1 MNFKGKKLPLID
13 LEDILTEFNEDAL
26 LFVLYIVMKKASG
39 DLSNIIKKNCKEMNF
54 LDFFFVFRD
63 TILAITYMH
72 TNCLAHRDIKPDN
85 ILKMEN
91 GKYIIMDFGI
101 GINLENEEGYNPDD
115 YSYNIGE
122 WPLAGTIPYLAPILK
137 EHF

>member
-1 MNFKGKKLPLID
+1 M
-13 LEDILTEFNEDAL
+13 E
-26 LFVLYIVMKKASG
+26 KASG
-39 DLSNIIKKNCKEMNF
+39 DLSNIIKKNSKEMSF

-72 TNCLAHRDIKPDN
+72 TQALAHRDIKPDN

-115 YSYNIGE
+115 CSYNVGE
-122 WPLAGTIPYLAPILK
+122 WPLAGTINYLAPKLK
-137 EHF
+137 EQFNKCEKDEDLYSK

>member
-1 MNFKGKKLPLID
+1 
-13 LEDILTEFNEDAL
+13 
-26 LFVLYIVMKKASG
+26 MKKASS
-39 DLSNIIKKNCKEMNF
+39 DLSSIIKKNSKEMDF

-72 TNCLAHRDIKPDN
+72 TNALAHRDIKPDN
-85 ILKMEN
+85 ILKMGN

-115 YSYNIGE
+115 CSYNVGE
-122 WPLAGTIPYLAPILK
+122 WPLAGTINYLAPKLK
-137 EHF
+137 EHFNRYEDTDDF

>member
-1 MNFKGKKLPLID
+1 M
-13 LEDILTEFNEDAL
+13 E
-26 LFVLYIVMKKASG
+26 KASG
-39 DLSNIIKKNCKEMNF
+39 DLSSIIKKNSKEMSF

-72 TNCLAHRDIKPDN
+72 TNVLAHRDIKPDN

-101 GINLENEEGYNPDD
+101 GINIEND
-115 YSYNIGE
+115 
-122 WPLAGTIPYLAPILK
+122 
-137 EHF
+137 